1 MAKKKIQED
10 KESIKKQELYQQQ
23 WVDTYF
29 NTNLNGRMTSKFLKP
44 HLTLDAAEVD
54 AARMLGNARVKE
66 LIEIKQEQIRIK
78 QEVTLEFIVNG
89 LKSIIYDVMQEE
101 VERDQDGRITSKPDR
116 KSALAAYQQLTKIAG
131 FEAPKKQEVSL
142 TGPIDISKLVSF
154 DDEEKQ
160 SLND

>member
-10 KESIKKQELYQQQ
+10 KITPFQSQFVDIWFNMNFNGKLAYKQ
-23 WVDTYF
+23 
-29 NTNLNGRMTSKFLKP
+29 LKP
-44 HLTLDAAEVD
+44 TVTNETAEVEASKLLRLPKVQD
-54 AARMLGNARVKE
+54 YIE
-66 LIEIKQEQIRIK
+66 LKREQIRLK

-89 LKSIIYDVMQEE
+89 LKSIIFDVMQEE

-154 DDEEKQ
+154 DDDEKQ
-160 SLND
+160 ILND

>member
-1 MAKKKIQED
+1 MARAKKED
-10 KESIKKQELYQQQ
+10 KEQLKKQEIYQEQ

-29 NTNLNGRMTSKFLKP
+29 NTNLNGRMTSKFLKT

-66 LIEIKQEQIRIK
+66 LIEIKQEHIRIK
-78 QEVTLEFIVNG
+78 QEVSFEFIVNG
-89 LKSIIYDVMQEE
+89 LKSIIFDVMQED
-101 VERDQDGRITSKPDR
+101 VERDDNGRITSKPDR

-131 FEAPKKQEVSL
+131 FEAPKKQEVAI
-142 TGPIDISKLVSF
+142 TGPIDISKLISF

-160 SLND
+160 TLND

>member
-1 MAKKKIQED
+1 MAKKKTQED
-10 KESIKKQELYQQQ
+10 KLTPFQEQFVDIWFNMNFNGKLAYKQ
-23 WVDTYF
+23 
-29 NTNLNGRMTSKFLKP
+29 LKP
-44 HLTLDAAEVD
+44 NVGNDTAEVEASKLLRLPKVQD
-54 AARMLGNARVKE
+54 YIE
-66 LIEIKQEQIRIK
+66 LKREQIRIK
-78 QEVTLEFIVNG
+78 QEITLDFIVSG

-154 DDEEKQ
+154 DDDEKQ
-160 SLND
+160 PLND

>member
-1 MAKKKIQED
+1 MAKAKKED
-10 KESIKKQELYQQQ
+10 KEQLKKQELYQQQ

-66 LIEIKQEQIRIK
+66 LIEIKQEHIRIK
-78 QEVTLEFIVNG
+78 QDVSLEFIVNG
-89 LKSIIYDVMQEE
+89 LKRIIMDVSEE
-101 VERDQDGRITSKPDR
+101 MIERDDNGRITSKPDR

-154 DDEEKQ
+154 DDDEKQ
-160 SLND
+160 ILND

>member
-1 MAKKKIQED
+1 MAKAKKED
-10 KESIKKQELYQQQ
+10 KEQLKKQELYQQQ

-66 LIEIKQEQIRIK
+66 LIEIKQEHIRIK
-78 QEVTLEFIVNG
+78 QDVSLEFIVNG
-89 LKSIIYDVMQEE
+89 LKRIIMDVSEE
-101 VERDQDGRITSKPDR
+101 MIERDDNGRITSKPDR

-131 FEAPKKQEVSL
+131 FEAPKKQDISIS
-142 TGPIDISKLVSF
+142 GPIDISKLVSF
-154 DDEEKQ
+154 DDDEKQ
-160 SLND
+160 ILND

>member
-1 MAKKKIQED
+1 MAKAKKED
-10 KESIKKQELYQQQ
+10 KEQLKKQELYQQQ

-66 LIEIKQEQIRIK
+66 LIEIKQEDIRIK
-78 QEVTLEFIVNG
+78 QDVSLEFIVNG
-89 LKSIIYDVMQEE
+89 LKRIIMDVSEE
-101 VERDQDGRITSKPDR
+101 MIERDDNGRITSKPDR

-154 DDEEKQ
+154 DDDEKQ
-160 SLND
+160 ILND

>member
-1 MAKKKIQED
+1 MARAKKED
-10 KESIKKQELYQQQ
+10 KEQLKKQEIYQEQ

-66 LIEIKQEQIRIK
+66 LIEIKQEHIRIK
-78 QEVTLEFIVNG
+78 QEVSLEFIVNG
-89 LKSIIYDVMQEE
+89 LKSIIFDVMQED
-101 VERDQDGRITSKPDR
+101 VERDDNGRITSKPDR

-131 FEAPKKQEVSL
+131 FEAPKKQEVAI
-142 TGPIDISKLVSF
+142 TGPIDISKLISF

-160 SLND
+160 TLND

>member
-10 KESIKKQELYQQQ
+10 KLTPFQEQFVDIWFNMNFNGKLAYKQ
-23 WVDTYF
+23 
-29 NTNLNGRMTSKFLKP
+29 LKP
-44 HLTLDAAEVD
+44 NVSTETAEVEASKLLRLPKVQD
-54 AARMLGNARVKE
+54 YIE
-66 LIEIKQEQIRIK
+66 LKREQIRIK
-78 QEVTLEFIVNG
+78 QEITLDFIVSG

-154 DDEEKQ
+154 DDDEKQ
-160 SLND
+160 PLND

>member
-1 MAKKKIQED
+1 MAKKKQED
-10 KESIKKQELYQQQ
+10 KEPIKKQELYQQQ

-66 LIEIKQEQIRIK
+66 LIEIKQEQIRLK
-78 QEVTLEFIVNG
+78 QEITLDFIVNG
-89 LKSIIYDVMQEE
+89 LKTIIYDVMQEE
-101 VERDQDGRITSKPDR
+101 VERDNNGRITSKPDR

-142 TGPIDISKLVSF
+142 SGPIDISKLIGF
-154 DDEEKQ
+154 DEDDKEI
-160 SLND
+160 LND

>member
-10 KESIKKQELYQQQ
+10 KLTPFQEQFVDIWFNMNFNGKLAYKQ
-23 WVDTYF
+23 
-29 NTNLNGRMTSKFLKP
+29 LKP
-44 HLTLDAAEVD
+44 NVSNDTAEVEASKLLRLPKVQD
-54 AARMLGNARVKE
+54 YIE
-66 LIEIKQEQIRIK
+66 LKREQIRIK
-78 QEVTLEFIVNG
+78 QEITLDFIVSG

-154 DDEEKQ
+154 DDDEKQ
-160 SLND
+160 PLND